1 MFLCWKNDEF
11 STCKRVM
18 LIPRTTVETR
28 SEDAV
33 QNNASDQ
40 SEMRT
45 VRETYIKPI
54 AALGLMWAYR
64 RRGRGRIW
72 GEGGTRGE
80 SGGEKYFDVLVEML
94 TAIIQLCRLTHL
106 SLPHHSHIM

>member
-45 VRETYIKPI
+45 VREDIHKTHSRPWVNVGISKE
-54 AALGLMWAYR
+54 GTGTDMG
-64 RRGRGRIW
+64 RRGNPGRK
-72 GEGGTRGE
+72 RGE
-80 SGGEKYFDVLVEML
+80 
-94 TAIIQLCRLTHL
+94 
-106 SLPHHSHIM
+106 